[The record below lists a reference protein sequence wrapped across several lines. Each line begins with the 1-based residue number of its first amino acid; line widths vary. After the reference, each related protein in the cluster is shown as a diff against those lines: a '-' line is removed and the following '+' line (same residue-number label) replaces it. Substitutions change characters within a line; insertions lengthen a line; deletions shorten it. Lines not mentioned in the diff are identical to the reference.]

1 LDHASV
7 SSSTAI
13 TEAQHGERHDAVG
26 PQDFARSCVDGE
38 RTEHLASI
46 AGSLIRAGCNVSVA
60 TSVCLA
66 WNTRNQ
72 PPLEAGKVRATVAG
86 IARTHA
92 RNHPGSPDPDAPLF
106 DLDAARIHRFLDVDP
121 PPRRWLLHDC
131 LPLGKAGLL
140 VAPGGTGK
148 SQLALQLAIAVA
160 SGGHL
165 AGYWKVGEK
174 GRVLGLFAE
183 EDDEELHRRLRA
195 VLRGLAADAGGT
207 GDLEL
212 DLRENLLLKSLSGED
227 SLMTSADANGS
238 VTRTN
243 FSERLCALIK
253 QLGEFK
259 LIIIDPVSRF
269 RGGNENFA
277 EDATRFVEAAEF
289 IARETGATVLL
300 LHHANKASSSAE
312 DQHQGASRGSSAL
325 TDGVRWQ
332 MNLSALTDKQA
343 KVLTLENDVRHEYLS
358 AKVTKNNYGP
368 SGDTVFLHR
377 ETHGVLAFH
386 DHQGTQRTGELDRMR
401 LLVETVKQCSDRG
414 QAYSKSTFAKAFGD
428 ASGEFKMGINALDR
442 LITKAIAE
450 GYVQQSSDQ
459 RRHLT
464 VTGKPVGIAKA
475 KVPDRHVHGGS

>member
-1 LDHASV
+1 VAS
-7 SSSTAI
+7 
-13 TEAQHGERHDAVG
+13 
-26 PQDFARSCVDGE
+26 
-38 RTEHLASI
+38 
-46 AGSLIRAGCNVSVA
+46 
-60 TSVCLA
+60 
-66 WNTRNQ
+66 
-72 PPLEAGKVRATVAG
+72 
-86 IARTHA
+86 IARTHK
-92 RNHPGSPDPDAPLF
+92 RNHPESEDPDTPLF
-106 DLDAARIHRFLDVDP
+106 DLDEARIARFLDVDP

-131 LPLGKAGLL
+131 LPLGKVGLL

-195 VLRGLAADAGGT
+195 VLRGLAAGADQTSAV
-207 GDLEL
+207 ES

-227 SLMTSADANGS
+227 SLMTCADASGS

-243 FSERLCALIK
+243 FSERLCDLVK
-253 QLGEFK
+253 QLGDFK

-300 LHHANKASSSAE
+300 LHHANKASSSGE

-332 MNLSALTDKQA
+332 MNLAALTDKQA
-343 KVLTLENDVRHEYLS
+343 KVLALENAVRHEYLA

-368 SGDTVFLHR
+368 SGETVFLHR

-386 DHQGTQRTGELDRMR
+386 NQQETQRTSELERLK
-401 LLVETVKQCSDRG
+401 LLVATIRE
-414 QAYSKSTFAKAFGD
+414 QAAAGKPYSKSSFSKAYG
-428 ASGEFKMGINALDR
+428 SPEGLFKLGVNALDA
-442 LITKAIAE
+442 LIARAVE
-450 GYVQQSSDQ
+450 QGYLTLSSG
-459 RRHLT
+459 RARHLVST
-464 VTGKPVGIAKA
+464 DKPIGIVKA
-475 KVPDRHVHGGS
+475 KLPGGGYAHGGS